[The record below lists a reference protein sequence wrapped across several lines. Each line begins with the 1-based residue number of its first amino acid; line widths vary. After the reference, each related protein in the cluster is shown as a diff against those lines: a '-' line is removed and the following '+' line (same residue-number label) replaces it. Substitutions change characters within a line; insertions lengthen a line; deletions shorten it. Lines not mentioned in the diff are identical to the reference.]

1 LLFYDSFFHKY
12 YFFMRNNLIQFYKR
26 CFLSLQTEEV
36 ELLLLKKFKRNYLF
50 NSLKKIAV
58 KLNS

>member
-1 LLFYDSFFHKY
+1 
-12 YFFMRNNLIQFYKR
+12 MRNNLIQFYKR